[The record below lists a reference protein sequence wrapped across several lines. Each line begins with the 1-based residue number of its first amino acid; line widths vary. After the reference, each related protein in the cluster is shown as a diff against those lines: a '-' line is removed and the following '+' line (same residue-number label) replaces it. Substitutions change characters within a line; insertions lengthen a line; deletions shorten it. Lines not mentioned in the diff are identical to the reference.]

1 MNKKGLFGE
10 ILGFIL
16 GLIIGFVLGRYF
28 WDKII
33 VLIKGLLKI

>member
-33 VLIKGLLKI
+33 ALIRGLFKI